1 MSFSTKP
8 KTVLTTFETR
18 NGRKLRAIEQGG
30 TARIYDAKDRP
41 VGPEFENFEGLVSY
55 AIRRGW
61 SI

>member
-8 KTVLTTFETR
+8 KTVLTTFETSK
-18 NGRKLRAIEQGG
+18 GRKLRVIEQDGK
-30 TARIYDAKDRP
+30 ARIYDAKDRK
-41 VGPEFENFEGLVSY
+41 VGPEFESFEGVVSY